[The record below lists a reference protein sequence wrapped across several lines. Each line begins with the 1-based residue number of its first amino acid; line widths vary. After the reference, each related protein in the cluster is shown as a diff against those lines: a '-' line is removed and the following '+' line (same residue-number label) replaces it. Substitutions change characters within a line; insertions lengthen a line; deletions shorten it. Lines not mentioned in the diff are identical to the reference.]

1 MTTNAA
7 ELLTRPAAQLGRQ
20 FFTVNVPLPDPVLL
34 PQDDHVTFEIA
45 ISPLQPISMVV
56 GRI

>member
-20 FFTVNVPLPDPVLL
+20 YFTVKVPLPDPVLL

-45 ISPLQPISMVV
+45 IPP
-56 GRI
+56 